1 VVNLSGYICLT
12 VVCDDYILYAYCESI
27 FIFILIVDKALLDD
41 DYLDQRTLPLWK
53 IILRAEHKERLAVSI
68 IKYNYCVT
76 VLAIDISI
84 FGSMG

>member
-1 VVNLSGYICLT
+1 
-12 VVCDDYILYAYCESI
+12 
-27 FIFILIVDKALLDD
+27 VDKALLDD